1 MIKRINN
8 IIKNLIK
15 PEYDLILENLIS
27 EQQKRIFHLFYIDK
41 MSRNDIQKE
50 LNISRYNLETNLE
63 IIRKKI
69 SKIPQFDCKFRVDE
83 TNEAR
88 LIERCKKLGK
98 SQEYIKFCVL
108 AFCKKFTKKQIA
120 DIMCLDIETVRKYKS
135 IRRKELEK

>member
-15 PEYDLILENLIS
+15 PEY
-27 EQQKRIFHLFYIDK
+27 
-41 MSRNDIQKE
+41 
-50 LNISRYNLETNLE
+50 
-63 IIRKKI
+63 
-69 SKIPQFDCKFRVDE
+69 
-83 TNEAR
+83 EAR

-120 DIMCLDIETVRKYKS
+120 DIMCIDVETVRKYKS

>member
-69 SKIPQFDCKFRVDE
+69 SKIPQFDC
-83 TNEAR
+83 
-88 LIERCKKLGK
+88 
-98 SQEYIKFCVL
+98 
-108 AFCKKFTKKQIA
+108 
-120 DIMCLDIETVRKYKS
+120 
-135 IRRKELEK
+135 